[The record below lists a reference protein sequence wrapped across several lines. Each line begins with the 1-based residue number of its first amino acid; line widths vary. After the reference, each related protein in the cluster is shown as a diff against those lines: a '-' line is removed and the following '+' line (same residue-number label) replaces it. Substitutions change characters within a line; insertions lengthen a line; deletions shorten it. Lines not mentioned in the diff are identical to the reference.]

1 MKALIVRLGAI
12 GDIVHTVPVAAAL
25 RRARPEWA
33 IDWLVGRRHERVLAL
48 FPVTDRTITID
59 PAGPWAATV
68 AVVRGLRATRYDVVL
83 DAQGLL
89 KSAVLARL
97 AGGARTIGFERQWLR
112 EPVAAWFYTE
122 AVTATGTVHVAQ
134 RNLRLLRALGV
145 DDARVETPLRVP
157 ESPVADDVTAAAG
170 GRYGVVNPGAG
181 WPNKQW
187 PPERWGQLV
196 AELQRRHGFPWI
208 VVWGPGEEPLAR
220 AVEEA
225 SAGAAMMAPAT
236 SIEDL
241 AALLARATIVLAGD
255 TGPLHLAAAAA
266 TPVVGVFGPTDPARN
281 GPWSSEDVCVSRWT
295 ACQCHHKRRCSAAS
309 WCLGSVSVDEMIEA
323 VERRLGAGRAR

>member
-33 IDWLVGRRHERVLAL
+33 IDWLVDRRHERVLAL
-48 FPVTDRTITID
+48 FPVTSHVVAVD
-59 PAGPWAATV
+59 PAGSWRATV
-68 AVVRGLRATRYDVVL
+68 AAVRGLRAARYDVVL

-112 EPVAAWFYTE
+112 EPAAAWFYTE
-122 AVTATGTVHVAQ
+122 AVDATGTVHVAE

-145 DDARVETPLRVP
+145 DESRIETPLLVP
-157 ESPVADDVTAAAG
+157 ASSVAGDVAAAEG
-170 GRYGVVNPGAG
+170 ARYGVVNPGAG

-187 PPERWGQLV
+187 RPERWGRLV

>member
-1 MKALIVRLGAI
+1 VKALIVRLGAI

-25 RRARPEWA
+25 RRSRPDWTV
-33 IDWLVGRRHERVLAL
+33 DWLVDRRHERVLRL
-48 FPVTDRTITID
+48 FPVTDRTIAVD
-59 PAGPWAATV
+59 PAGSWRATV
-68 AVVRGLRATRYDVVL
+68 RIVRGLRATKYDAVL

-112 EPVAAWFYTE
+112 EPAAAWFYTE
-122 AVTATGTVHVAQ
+122 AVDATGTVHVAR
-134 RNLRLLRALGV
+134 RNLRLLRALDV
-145 DDARVETPLRVP
+145 DDARIDTPLRVP
-157 ESPVADDVTAAAG
+157 ESPVADDVAAAEG
-170 GRYGVVNPGAG
+170 ARYGVVNPGAG

-187 PPERWGQLV
+187 PPERWGHLV

-236 SIEDL
+236 SVEDL
-241 AALLARATIVLAGD
+241 AALLARAAIVLAGD
-255 TGPLHLAAAAA
+255 TGPLHLAAAAG
-266 TPVVGVFGPTDPARN
+266 TPIVGVYGPTDPARN
-281 GPWSSEDVCVSRWT
+281 GPWSSEDICVSRFPE
-295 ACQCHHKRRCSAAS
+295 CQCGYKRRCSAAS
-309 WCLGSVSVDEMIEA
+309 WCLGSVSVDEMAEA
-323 VERRLGAGRAR
+323 VTRRLAAGPIR

>member
-1 MKALIVRLGAI
+1 VKVLIVRLGAI

-25 RRARPEWA
+25 RRARPDWT
-33 IDWLVGRRHERVLAL
+33 IDWLVDRRHPRALAL
-48 FPVTDRTITID
+48 FPVTSQVVAVD
-59 PAGPWAATV
+59 PAGSWRTTV
-68 AVVRGLRATRYDVVL
+68 AVVGRLRAASYDAVL

-112 EPVAAWFYTE
+112 EPAAGWFYTE
-122 AVTATGTVHVAQ
+122 AVDATGTVHVAE

-145 DDARVETPLRVP
+145 HDARIDTPLRVP
-157 ESPVADDVTAAAG
+157 QSPVADDVAAAAAA
-170 GRYGVVNPGAG
+170 RYGIVNPGAG

-187 PPERWGQLV
+187 PPARWGQLV
-196 AELQRRHGFPWI
+196 AELRRRHAFPWI

-236 SIEDL
+236 SLEDL
-241 AALLARATIVLAGD
+241 AALLARATMVLAGD
-255 TGPLHLAAAAA
+255 TGPLHLAAAAG
-266 TPVVGVFGPTDPARN
+266 TPIVGVYGPTDPARN
-281 GPWSSEDVCVSRWT
+281 GPWSSEDICVSRFS
-295 ACQCHHKRRCSAAS
+295 ACECHHKRRCSAAS
-309 WCLGSVSVDEMIEA
+309 WCLESLSVDEMVRA
-323 VERRLGAGRAR
+323 VEQRLTRTAQR

>member
-25 RRARPEWA
+25 RRARPDWT
-33 IDWLVGRRHERVLAL
+33 IDWLVDRRHERVLGL
-48 FPVTDRTITID
+48 FPVTHRAITID

-68 AVVRGLRATRYDVVL
+68 AVARDLRATKYDVVL

-122 AVTATGTVHVAQ
+122 AVDASGTVHVAE

-157 ESPVADDVTAAAG
+157 ESPVADDVAAAEG
-170 GRYGVVNPGAG
+170 ARYGVVNPGAG

-187 PPERWGQLV
+187 PPDRWGQLV
-196 AELQRRHGFPWI
+196 AALQRRHGFPWI

-255 TGPLHLAAAAA
+255 TGPLHLAAAAG
-266 TPVVGVFGPTDPARN
+266 TPIVGVYGPTDAARN
-281 GPWSSEDVCVSRWT
+281 GPWSGEDICVSRFSQ
-295 ACQCHHKRRCSAAS
+295 CRCHHKRRCSAAS
-309 WCLGSVSVDEMIEA
+309 WCLGSVSVDEMARA
-323 VERRLGAGRAR
+323 VEQRLTRAAVR

>member
-25 RRARPEWA
+25 RRARPDWA
-33 IDWLVGRRHERVLAL
+33 IDWLVDRRHERVLAL
-48 FPVTDRTITID
+48 FAVTDRAIAVD

-68 AVVRGLRATRYDVVL
+68 AVVRGLRATKYDVVL

-122 AVTATGTVHVAQ
+122 AVDARGTVHVAE
-134 RNLRLLRALGV
+134 RNLRLLGALGV
-145 DDARVETPLRVP
+145 DDTRVETPLRVP
-157 ESPVADDVTAAAG
+157 ESPVADDVAAAEG
-170 GRYGVVNPGAG
+170 ARYGVVNPGAG

-196 AELQRRHGFPWI
+196 AALQRRHGFPWI

-241 AALLARATIVLAGD
+241 AALLARATVVLAGD
-255 TGPLHLAAAAA
+255 TGPLHLAAAAG
-266 TPVVGVFGPTDPARN
+266 TPIVGVYGPTDAARN
-281 GPWSSEDVCVSRWT
+281 GPWSSEDICVSRFSQ
-295 ACQCHHKRRCSAAS
+295 CRCHHKRRCSAAS
-309 WCLGSVSVDEMIEA
+309 WCLGSVSVDEMARA
-323 VERRLGAGRAR
+323 VEQRLSRAAVR

>member
-25 RRARPEWA
+25 RRARPDWA
-33 IDWLVGRRHERVLAL
+33 IDWLVDRRHERVLAL
-48 FPVTDRTITID
+48 FAVTDRAIAVD

-68 AVVRGLRATRYDVVL
+68 AVVRGLRATKYDVVL

-122 AVTATGTVHVAQ
+122 AVDASGTVHVAE
-134 RNLRLLRALGV
+134 RNLRLLGALGV
-145 DDARVETPLRVP
+145 DDTRVETPLRVP
-157 ESPVADDVTAAAG
+157 ESPVADDVAAAEG
-170 GRYGVVNPGAG
+170 ARYGVVNPGAG

-196 AELQRRHGFPWI
+196 AALQRRHGFPWI

-241 AALLARATIVLAGD
+241 AALLARATVVLAGD
-255 TGPLHLAAAAA
+255 TGPLHLAAAAG
-266 TPVVGVFGPTDPARN
+266 TPIVGVYGPTDAARN
-281 GPWSSEDVCVSRWT
+281 GPWSSEDICVSRFSQ
-295 ACQCHHKRRCSAAS
+295 CRCHHKRRCSAAS
-309 WCLGSVSVDEMIEA
+309 WCLGSVSVDEMARA
-323 VERRLGAGRAR
+323 VEQRLSRAAVR

>member
-25 RRARPEWA
+25 RRARPDWTV
-33 IDWLVGRRHERVLAL
+33 DWLVERRHERVLRL
-48 FPVTDRTITID
+48 FPVTDRTIAID
-59 PAGPWAATV
+59 PAGSWRTTASI
-68 AVVRGLRATRYDVVL
+68 VRGLRAMKYDVVL

-97 AGGARTIGFERQWLR
+97 AGGARTVGFERPWLR
-112 EPVAAWFYTE
+112 EPAAAWFYTE
-122 AVTATGTVHVAQ
+122 AVDGTGTVHVAE

-145 DDARVETPLRVP
+145 DGTRIDTPLLVP
-157 ESPVADDVTAAAG
+157 ASSVAEDVAAAEG
-170 GRYGVVNPGAG
+170 ARYGVVNPGAG

-187 PPERWGQLV
+187 PPERWGRLV
-196 AELQRRHGFPWI
+196 AALQGRHGFPWI
-208 VVWGPGEEPLAR
+208 VVWGPGEEALAR

-241 AALLARATIVLAGD
+241 AALLARAAIVLAGD
-255 TGPLHLAAAAA
+255 TGPLHLAAAAG
-266 TPVVGVFGPTDPARN
+266 TPIVGVYGPTDPARN
-281 GPWSSEDVCVSRWT
+281 GPWSSEDLCVTRFPV
-295 ACQCHHKRRCSAAS
+295 CQCHHKRRCSAAS
-309 WCLGSVSVDEMIEA
+309 WCLEAVSVDEMVRA
-323 VERRLGAGRAR
+323 VDQRLARAAER